1 MEKLTEDIVAE
12 RNAKFN
18 VQNQIL
24 DEQKQIRRVYE
35 NLANTIKEQLTT
47 ANNLRRERNELL
59 RNLLYKKKNED
70 FI

>member
-1 MEKLTEDIVAE
+1 MEKLAEDIVAE
-12 RNAKFN
+12 KNAKFN

-59 RNLLYKKKNED
+59 RNLLYEKKNKEE
-70 FI
+70 